1 MIERIDKLNFED
13 NSVIKEKIGDESIYY
28 SDKIQK
34 KKNGLISKIQE
45 RNFLITDQAI
55 YNFKGNE
62 LKRRIKI
69 ENLKGITVSK
79 LSTQFI
85 LHGNKNEYDYLLLTQ
100 DAQDRKKIINM
111 IQTVYNILTHK
122 DLLFSI
128 KNEKDLSKLVVEKK
142 DRKKNPNTY
151 KIEKKELMSIREFI
165 DSDGSLSINTH
176 PNSQKLEDEFK
187 KDNKYKEGISFEH
200 FEIISLIGRGNTAN
214 IYLAN
219 YEGEMVAL
227 KVIDKAYIYQ
237 MEMIDKILLEK
248 NILSSFSD
256 EKFLCH
262 MKFFFMTNTKI
273 CFVLP
278 FYPGGD
284 LFTMLENKGPFDEAT
299 AGFYGAQVAHMIS
312 FLHSKNIVY
321 RDLKLENLM
330 VNENGYLVLID
341 FGSCKVIEEK
351 TELQCSFD
359 GSIDY
364 MAPEV
369 ISGDGHGMMA
379 DWWSFGILIYE
390 LLCGKPPF
398 HEGSTERIL
407 DLITTSNIRF
417 PSKMRVSSVTRD
429 FIVRLL
435 KKNPKERIGQ
445 NEFQQIVTH
454 HFFQGSNVNSVINQ
468 KYSPPL
474 TPNISGDPLANFES
488 IYTNQGIED
497 FNASYDSGILDQ
509 IGNEFEDFKS

>member
-79 LSTQFI
+79 LSNQFI

-187 KDNKYKEGISFEH
+187 KDNKYREGISFMN
-200 FEIISLIGRGNTAN
+200 FEIISLIGKGNTAN

-227 KVIDKAYIYQ
+227 KVIDKAFIYQ

-248 NILSSFSD
+248 NIL
-256 EKFLCH
+256 
-262 MKFFFMTNTKI
+262 
-273 CFVLP
+273 
-278 FYPGGD
+278 
-284 LFTMLENKGPFDEAT
+284 
-299 AGFYGAQVAHMIS
+299 
-312 FLHSKNIVY
+312 
-321 RDLKLENLM
+321 
-330 VNENGYLVLID
+330 
-341 FGSCKVIEEK
+341 
-351 TELQCSFD
+351 
-359 GSIDY
+359 
-364 MAPEV
+364 
-369 ISGDGHGMMA
+369 
-379 DWWSFGILIYE
+379 
-390 LLCGKPPF
+390 
-398 HEGSTERIL
+398 
-407 DLITTSNIRF
+407 
-417 PSKMRVSSVTRD
+417 
-429 FIVRLL
+429 
-435 KKNPKERIGQ
+435 
-445 NEFQQIVTH
+445 
-454 HFFQGSNVNSVINQ
+454 
-468 KYSPPL
+468 
-474 TPNISGDPLANFES
+474 
-488 IYTNQGIED
+488 
-497 FNASYDSGILDQ
+497 
-509 IGNEFEDFKS
+509 